1 MNLEKH
7 QIAAFLSLVVPGA
20 GQLYNGA
27 LLRALF
33 WFIITPGFWIGSGGT
48 LGWVC
53 HLISAYTAYQYAI
66 ARQYERRS
74 LGGLGRSW

>member
-1 MNLEKH
+1 MKLEKAH
-7 QIAAFLSLVVPGA
+7 IAALLSLVVPGA

-33 WFIITPGFWIGSGGT
+33 WFVITPGFWIGSGGT

-53 HLISAYTAYQYAI
+53 HLISAFTAYQYVVE
-66 ARQYERRS
+66 RGHERR
-74 LGGLGRSW
+74 LGFGRAL